1 MSLSG
6 VTAHAQFTSGGVYD
20 GGISFIGES
29 NSWTFSATTGE
40 RIVLRKVQLS
50 ATNGFAVRMRTY
62 DPDGVLINTTSAGG
76 VDEYAFT
83 ATATGTFT
91 VLLADGSGAESG
103 TGTYRIY
110 FVKLPGGFTI
120 PPGDDGGALPGS
132 GEFQNGTIGSLGDL
146 DLWTFPVTTGERI
159 VLRKVQLSA
168 TNGFAVRMRTYDP
181 NGVLIDT
188 TSAGGVDE
196 YAFTATATGTFTV
209 LLADGSG
216 AQSGTGTYRIYFVK
230 LPGVYGTPI
239 GDQGGEIANGSS
251 FVGTIETG
259 DIDVWSFN
267 ACNGDAFM
275 LQLDELT
282 GGSSFVPQMRLYGR
296 DGVLLNTASH
306 QTTAQISRAAPAT
319 GTYTI
324 IVNDASGPL
333 NGTGTYQLTG
343 IGIKTGL
350 TLCQPVVTGANVFL
364 SAAGGTTNATA
375 VLFAHTNATTLRSL
389 WPSVWTNQ
397 FDQYG
402 VFTRTNPFNP
412 TEPQRYFLLKQD

>member
-29 NSWTFSATTGE
+29 YSWTFSATTG
-40 RIVLRKVQLS
+40 Q
-50 ATNGFAVRMRTY
+50 
-62 DPDGVLINTTSAGG
+62 
-76 VDEYAFT
+76 
-83 ATATGTFT
+83 
-91 VLLADGSGAESG
+91 
-103 TGTYRIY
+103 
-110 FVKLPGGFTI
+110 
-120 PPGDDGGALPGS
+120 
-132 GEFQNGTIGSLGDL
+132 
-146 DLWTFPVTTGERI
+146 RI

-267 ACNGDAFM
+267 AFNGDAFM

-296 DGVLLNTASH
+296 DGVLLNTASG
-306 QTTAQISRAAPAT
+306 QTTAQINRTAPAT
-319 GTYTI
+319 GTYTL
-324 IVNDASGPL
+324 VVADASGPL

-343 IGIKTGL
+343 LGIKSGL
-350 TLCQPVVTGANVFL
+350 TLCQPIVTGTNLFL
-364 SAAGGTTNATA
+364 SAAGGGANATYI
-375 VLFAHTNATTLRSL
+375 LFTHTNATTLRSL

-412 TEPQRYFLLKQD
+412 AEPQRYFLLKQE